1 MAMSKPPSDFVA
13 MGTYQCPICLVMHSH
28 NRPVLIGKTLKLI
41 KEEETFLGFSLCE
54 EHENQEKEGYVFVIG
69 LTNEVTKEGNYT
81 LTTAPRSGKLAAIK
95 KDVARELFEQDI
107 FLNNIIMVNDTTM
120 IRLAE
125 MAGANYEN

>member
-1 MAMSKPPSDFVA
+1 MSKSSSDFVA

-28 NRPVLIGKTLKLI
+28 NGPVLLNKKLKPI

-69 LTNEVTKEGNYT
+69 LTDEVTKEGNYT
-81 LTTAPRSGKLAAIK
+81 LTNAPRSGKLAAIK
-95 KDVARELFEQDI
+95 KDVAQELFEQDT

-120 IRLAE
+120 VRLAE
-125 MAGANYEN
+125 MAGAPYEE